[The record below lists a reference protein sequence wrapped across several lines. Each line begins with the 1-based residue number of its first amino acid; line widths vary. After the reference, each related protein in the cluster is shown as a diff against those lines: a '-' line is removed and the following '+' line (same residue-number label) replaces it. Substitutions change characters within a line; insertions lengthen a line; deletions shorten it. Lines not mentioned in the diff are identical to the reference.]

1 MPYSSFVWLR
11 EEEIAAKD
19 WTQMTDE
26 QEEGYIL
33 EVL

>member
-1 MPYSSFVWLR
+1 MPYSSFSWLS

-33 EVL
+33 EVP